1 MQDLRTVGKRLIV
14 NQIVEGIWT
23 IGLLAD
29 IPTLAQDAAVSNLS
43 IRNRG
48 RRQVAQALRIFVGTF
63 RFGRAE
69 PTIDDSAP
77 ERWGSKLL
85 GDTTI
90 VAAQRVAFAMDNL
103 ALVPVSIV
111 AHRLFGA
118 EEIDEARPRTMVV

>member
-1 MQDLRTVGKRLIV
+1 MQDLCTIRERRIV

-23 IGLLAD
+23 IRLLAD
-29 IPTLAQDAAVSNLS
+29 IPTLAQDAAVLDFS
-43 IRNRG
+43 IRDRG
-48 RRQVAQALRIFVGTF
+48 RRQIAQTLRIFVGTF
-63 RFGRAE
+63 RFGGAE

-77 ERWGSKLL
+77 ERWGSELL

-103 ALVPVSIV
+103 ALVLVSIV